1 MKNLM
6 GCLLVLIGIPAAGVV
21 LYLLAWLVCLLAVIF
36 VRLILPL
43 LVIAAIV
50 LGAPYLAYQ
59 FHKGLNS

>member
-6 GCLLVLIGIPAAGVV
+6 GCLLVVIGVPLAAVI
-21 LYLLAWLVCLLAVIF
+21 LYLLVWLVCLLAVIF

-50 LGAPYLAYQ
+50 LGGPYLAYR
-59 FHKGLNS
+59 FYKGLNS